1 MDRRTLLK
9 LIAASPIALS
19 PAVALAAG
27 LPEDAWRRMIVID
40 GLGGPSDP
48 DYVEGQTRLSAKG
61 HAELRSAGI
70 TAFNVTVA
78 PPGNNPDA
86 FETSVKGIADN
97 DLLVADNSDVFVT
110 ALRAADI
117 TAAKQAGKMA
127 LICGFQ
133 DSTAIGTQLDRVAM
147 FKNLGLRIL
156 QLTYNRRNLCGDGA
170 LEPANAGLSKL
181 GRETIAAIEKASL
194 LLDLSHGGQRTI
206 AEAIAAATRPMTISH
221 TGCRA
226 LNDNP
231 RNTTDAELKAMAD
244 KGGVAGIY
252 FMPFLTADS
261 KPTRDDLIRH
271 FEHAVNVCGEDH
283 VSIGTDGGTSA
294 LVIDDKGRAEAKAE
308 FERRSAAGIAAPG
321 EGPDVFTYV
330 ADYNSPMRL
339 RMLADDLTARGWKAA
354 RIEKVFGGNLM
365 RLYAETWGG

>member
-1 MDRRTLLK
+1 MDRRALLT
-9 LIAASPIALS
+9 LIAASPFALS
-19 PAVALAAG
+19 PSAALAAG
-27 LPEDAWRRMIVID
+27 LSEDAWRRMIVID

-48 DYVEGQTRLSAKG
+48 NYVEGQARLSGRG
-61 HAELRSAGI
+61 HAELRGSGI

-86 FETSVKGIADN
+86 FETAVAGLADHDQLIADN
-97 DLLVADNSDVFVT
+97 GDLFVPTFNASD
-110 ALRAADI
+110 I
-117 TAAKQAGKMA
+117 IAAKQAGKIA
-127 LICGFQ
+127 LIAGFQ
-133 DSTAIGTQLDRVAM
+133 DTTAIGTRLERVAM
-147 FKNLGLRIL
+147 FRSLGLRIL
-156 QLTYNRRNLCGDGA
+156 QLTYNRRNLCGDGS
-170 LEPANAGLSKL
+170 LEAANAGLSKL
-181 GRETIAAIEKASL
+181 GHETIAAIEKAKL

-252 FMPFLTADS
+252 FMPFLSADS
-261 KPTRDDLIRH
+261 KPTREDLIRH
-271 FEHAVNVCGEDH
+271 FEHAVNICGEDH
-283 VSIGTDGGTSA
+283 VSIGTDGGSSA
-294 LVIDDKGRAEAKAE
+294 LVVDDKGRAEAKAE
-308 FERRSAAGIAAPG
+308 YERRAAAGIAAPG
-321 EGPDVFTYV
+321 EGPDVFTWV
-330 ADYNSPMRL
+330 EAYNSPMRF
-339 RMLADDLTARGWKAA
+339 RMLADDLIARGWKAA